1 MRLSCHPFRPC
12 GVSSPS
18 PTEETGGLWVSRAAG
33 LGFCEA
39 QKGGRCIIAR
49 SFDHVSGNYWLGADR
64 DLPSERIF
72 SSYPS
77 WQIDAAQRV
86 GPARPLTLQS
96 RAPWCLKVIDPAHW
110 DSLASGGTRARFGN
124 RVSPLGRSSWHSPPR
139 PPGSTWPAIPDDD
152 REGLRWV
159 PPGSEPPLLRSGMS
173 HPPLPTGPLEPLFL
187 PAPPRPVLPDV

>member
-86 GPARPLTLQS
+86 GPAPHSPKQGSVVPKSHRPWALGFSGFRSDEGQV
-96 RAPWCLKVIDPAHW
+96 WEQ
-110 DSLASGGTRARFGN
+110 SLAPGKIKLALPPPPPA
-124 RVSPLGRSSWHSPPR
+124 PLG
-139 PPGSTWPAIPDDD
+139 
-152 REGLRWV
+152 
-159 PPGSEPPLLRSGMS
+159 
-173 HPPLPTGPLEPLFL
+173 LPFL
-187 PAPPRPVLPDV
+187 MMTERDSAGFPQALSLHF